1 MKSLFGLVLAC
12 YLVAIPVRAESPYFA
27 GYGDSGT
34 TFGVAS
40 EFSQMIALLSDDVL
54 RDLMCRL
61 SGSRFTP
68 GNLSSALGM
77 PEAQVLRRIRTLRS
91 WGLVRMVRYDS
102 ATTIV
107 EPIPGT
113 GARKLRRWAEKYCGT
128 SDSCGKPIA
137 NPLVERFRE
146 REKGNSEGEATSGG
160 GGFEF
165 KKKARRMKLKIGG
178 DVLLVELYDTP
189 TADAIFAGAPIRSRI
204 RQSGG
209 KIYFVAPIQAQEENE
224 ATYEVNI
231 GDLVYSAAKKTIS
244 IAIEPSWYSH
254 GDQLQFSHGNKISLA
269 TKSNVWGRSISDVR
283 DFGAVAY
290 GDEVSLEIV
299 E

>member
-1 MKSLFGLVLAC
+1 MRSLFGLAVAIF
-12 YLVAIPVRAESPYFA
+12 LVATPLRAENPYRA
-27 GYGDSGT
+27 GFGDSET

-40 EFSQMIALLSDDVL
+40 EFNQMIALLSDGVI

-61 SGSRFTP
+61 SDSRFTP
-68 GNLSSALGM
+68 GSLSSALGI
-77 PEAQVLRRIRTLRS
+77 PEAQILRRIRTLRS
-91 WGLVRMVRYDS
+91 WGLVRMVRHDS
-102 ATTIV
+102 TTTIV

-113 GARKLRRWAEKYCGT
+113 GERTLRRWAEKYCVVG
-128 SDSCGKPIA
+128 DSCGKPMA
-137 NPLVERFRE
+137 NPLVERYRE
-146 REKGNSEGEATSGG
+146 REKEKTDEGAGGG

-178 DVLLVELYDTP
+178 NVLLVELYDTP
-189 TADAIFAGAPIRSRI
+189 TANAIFSSAPIRSRI

-209 KIYFVAPIQAQEENE
+209 RIYFTAPIQAEEEDE

-231 GDLVYSAAKKTIS
+231 GDLVFSAKQKTIS
-244 IAIEPSWYSH
+244 IAIEPSWFSH

-269 TKSNVWGRSISDVR
+269 TRSNVWGRAISDVR
-283 DFGAVAY
+283 DFGAVRY
-290 GDEVSLEIV
+290 GDEVSLEIA